1 LFKEIKDHDQMA
13 IAANSVVEK
22 IKYTNEIKEL

>member
-1 LFKEIKDHDQMA
+1 MA